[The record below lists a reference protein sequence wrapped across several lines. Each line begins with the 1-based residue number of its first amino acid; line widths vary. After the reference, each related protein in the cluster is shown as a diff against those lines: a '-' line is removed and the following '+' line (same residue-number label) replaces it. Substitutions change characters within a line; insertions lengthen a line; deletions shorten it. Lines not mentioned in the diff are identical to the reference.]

1 MSLVQDM
8 ATECLEM
15 ECGTRKEET
24 DKVHVGTGSDSSQS
38 DLPWSE
44 KKIKRWNYKGYES
57 RIKQLFVKQKQ
68 EFNEISNIEESAYFN
83 RRTYAWMF
91 DLPFTA
97 WTIIFMEINTCYMQV
112 NALNKE
118 TDWT

>member
-44 KKIKRWNYKGYES
+44 KKIKR
-57 RIKQLFVKQKQ
+57 
-68 EFNEISNIEESAYFN
+68 
-83 RRTYAWMF
+83 
-91 DLPFTA
+91 
-97 WTIIFMEINTCYMQV
+97 
-112 NALNKE
+112 
-118 TDWT
+118 